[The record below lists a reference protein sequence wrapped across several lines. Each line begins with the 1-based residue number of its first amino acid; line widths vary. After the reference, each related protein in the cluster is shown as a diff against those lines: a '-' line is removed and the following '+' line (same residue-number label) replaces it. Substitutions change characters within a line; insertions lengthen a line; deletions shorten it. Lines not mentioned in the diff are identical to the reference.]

1 MLAPGARLRRATPQA
16 GVHLQLASSWMR
28 PSSGLHSAS
37 TNCSVWEPV
46 VASKP
51 LQSASSILSRCG
63 TKIRTLGLRR
73 EPLPLPAPAAAAA
86 AAAVMP
92 VAASKSAA
100 MAALLTVPRLR
111 KKSRSG
117 CAAASS
123 RAMSLGA
130 TSSLVCQLPA
140 PDHRAKDNDEQSE
153 LAK

>member
-1 MLAPGARLRRATPQA
+1 VHARTWGPAAPRHTASRGPPAA
-16 GVHLQLASSWMR
+16 GLQLDATVQR
-28 PSSGLHSAS
+28 PALCVH
-37 TNCSVWEPV
+37 
-46 VASKP
+46 K
-51 LQSASSILSRCG
+51 LQRVG
-63 TKIRTLGLRR
+63 VGGGVK
-73 EPLPLPAPAAAAA
+73 AAAVGELHLVPLRHEDQNSRLTPGAA

-140 PDHRAKDNDEQSE
+140 PDHRAKGNDEQSE